1 MSCIRDKDGKV
12 YNPMM
17 NIHPILYTGE
27 LPATADPSKYVLH
40 NNIYWPIIDGV
51 PFYDMLDDRALV
63 YTVTVEPMSYVQ
75 FTVDY
80 LILANSNGGTVHWIT
95 VD

>member
-1 MSCIRDKDGKV
+1 
-12 YNPMM
+12 
-17 NIHPILYTGE
+17 
-27 LPATADPSKYVLH
+27 
-40 NNIYWPIIDGV
+40 
-51 PFYDMLDDRALV
+51 MLDDRALV